1 MPGTKA
7 EAKPKA
13 TVIIDAGFAKICR
26 NWGQAGAK
34 WNKDNSSYFVEAVT
48 YAYQN
53 LIEEDRISINEAKR
67 HCTYY
72 RWNSQDGDF
81 ELKQGYEYNGEG
93 KYNTPPKGTS
103 TAQDPAKAAA
113 ARLKKLWLL
122 FMVGLGRSM
131 AEFLEEAKTACKL
144 VRADAENA
152 KSKAATEGSG
162 NGEEDEESV
171 IEEEIESVEE
181 GEMEEEETKHSPSPR
196 RGTVVRKR

>member
-1 MPGTKA
+1 MQVSPRSAETGDRQALNETKTIRLTSSRLLRTPIKTSLRRI
-7 EAKPKA
+7 ESPSMKPRGIA
-13 TVIIDAGFAKICR
+13 P
-26 NWGQAGAK
+26 
-34 WNKDNSSYFVEAVT
+34 
-48 YAYQN
+48 
-53 LIEEDRISINEAKR
+53 
-67 HCTYY
+67 YY

-131 AEFLEEAKTACKL
+131 AEFLEEAKTAWKL

-196 RGTVVRKR
+196 RGTVSRKR